1 MEGVIQFKGSEDQ
14 KLKAV
19 KELKAQAESEFEHTG
34 VQGRY
39 LEKRDFLWSCMAVC
53 FLLECILEACS

>member
-1 MEGVIQFKGSEDQ
+1 MEESFNLRGSEDQ

-34 VQGRY
+34 VEEDI
-39 LEKRDFLWSCMAVC
+39 LKKRLSLVCMAVC